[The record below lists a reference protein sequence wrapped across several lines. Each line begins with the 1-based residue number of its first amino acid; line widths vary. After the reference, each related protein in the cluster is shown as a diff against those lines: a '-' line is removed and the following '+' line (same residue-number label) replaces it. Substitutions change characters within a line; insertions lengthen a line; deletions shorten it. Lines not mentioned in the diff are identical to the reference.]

1 MIAICVIGCREK
13 PESISK
19 SLKNYETSGENS
31 ELGFDEIENAITLNH
46 DFGVILQP
54 VNDAVKHEFE
64 ITNDTNIVWTLEEI
78 VNTCSCTVAGIT
90 SETIQP
96 GNTEKILLVYKPAGD
111 GTFDDDRKSLVIF
124 KEDEAPRFILGVEAR
139 VRNPMTVRPKS
150 LAWTR
155 VGTNQTKKDNFEVQ
169 NYSKENWKNLDIS
182 SKPQWLDIELKNVS
196 PPETDPML
204 RQLWLV
210 DTAVDTAKLT
220 PGEHRGDI
228 VLSAMG
234 DSGESVTQTLP
245 VVLQITSAVSA
256 IPAQFF
262 FGNVKPSETATKS
275 LIVMFAPDSIPTD
288 KNEIQ
293 FEHNLGNSLT
303 FEWLNTEG
311 STWELQASLN
321 VDGTAIPDDPV
332 AVMAFSNPTLPS
344 IRLPIYVL
352 MNTEGNP

>member
-1 MIAICVIGCREK
+1 MIGCREK
-13 PESISK
+13 SGAISN
-19 SLKNYETSGENS
+19 SQKNYEASGENS
-31 ELGFDEIENAITLNH
+31 EFGFDEIENAITLNH

-64 ITNDTNIVWTLEEI
+64 ITNNSNVVWTLKEI
-78 VNTCSCTVAGIT
+78 VNTCSCTVAGTT
-90 SETIQP
+90 SETILP
-96 GNTEKILLVYKPAGD
+96 GSTEKILLVYKPTGD
-111 GTFDDDRKSLVIF
+111 GAFDDHRRSLVMF
-124 KEDEAPRFILGVEAR
+124 KEDEAPRFILGVGAR

-150 LAWTR
+150 LVWIR
-155 VGTNQTKKDNFEVQ
+155 VETNQMKKDNFEVQ
-169 NYSKENWKNLDIS
+169 NYSKENWKNLEIS
-182 SKPQWLDIELKNVS
+182 SKPQWLDIELRSVS

-228 VLSAMG
+228 VLLATE

-262 FGNVKPSETATKS
+262 FGNVKPNETATKS
-275 LIVMFAPDSIPTD
+275 IKVMFAPDSIPAD

-293 FEHNLGNSLT
+293 FEHNLGDMLT
-303 FEWLNTEG
+303 FEWLKTEG

-321 VDGTAIPDDPV
+321 VNSTAIPDDPV
-332 AVMAFSNPTLPS
+332 AIIAFSNPTLPR

-352 MNTEGNP
+352 MSTEGIP